1 VHVIQHVDHLRAL
14 LAEHRVRGG
23 TVGFVPTMGA
33 LHAGHLSLVDAARAR
48 ADLVVMSVFVNP
60 LQFGPNEDFAAYP
73 RDLAADRALAASRG
87 VDVVFAPDTETLYP
101 KTGAAPVRV
110 IPELDP
116 PRWEAAVRPGH
127 FAGVLTVVAKLFNIV
142 RPDVAVFGQKDI
154 QQATLIRAMTA
165 ALDFPIDLVIA
176 PIVREADGLAMS
188 SRNVYLSA
196 DERMHARALSR
207 ALRAAEERW
216 RAGEQSA
223 DALES
228 AGKAVLDAETGVRT
242 DYFAVVEPERLEP
255 VGRAAPGSIIM
266 VTARVGRTRLLDNI
280 ILGA

>member
-1 VHVIQHVDHLRAL
+1 MHVIQHVDHLRAL

-176 PIVREADGLAMS
+176 PIVREVDGLAMS

-216 RAGEQSA
+216 RAGERSA

>member
-48 ADLVVMSVFVNP
+48 SDLVVMSVFVNP

-73 RDLAADRALAASRG
+73 RDLAADRAQAASRG
-87 VDVVFAPDTETLYP
+87 VDVVFAPDTEALYP

-196 DERMHARALSR
+196 EERIHARALSR
-207 ALRAAEERW
+207 ALRVAEERW
-216 RAGEQSA
+216 RAGERSA

>member
-1 VHVIQHVDHLRAL
+1 VHLVQHVDHLRAL
-14 LAEHRVRGG
+14 LDEHCAWGG

-48 ADLVVMSVFVNP
+48 AQLVVMSVFVNP

-87 VDVVFAPDTETLYP
+87 VDIVFAPDTEVLYP
-101 KTGAAPVRV
+101 KTGAAPIRV

-116 PRWEAAVRPGH
+116 ARWEAAVRPGH

-196 DERMHARALSR
+196 EERVHARALSR
-207 ALRAAEERW
+207 ALRVAEERW
-216 RAGEQSA
+216 RAGERSTNE
-223 DALES
+223 LEA
-228 AGKAVLDAETGVRT
+228 AGKAVLDAETGVST

-255 VGRAAPGSIIM
+255 AGRAGPGSIIM
-266 VTARVGRTRLLDNI
+266 VAARVGRTRLLDNI
-280 ILGA
+280 ILSA